1 MKPAF
6 SPGSREQNLRRLR
19 EAPLDVLIL
28 GGGIN
33 GAGIAR
39 DFALRAKR
47 KGLELRIALVEKRH
61 FASGTS
67 GKNSHLIHGG
77 LRYLK
82 YFEFSLVQEA
92 LHERA
97 VLLRIAPHLVEPLPL
112 LLPFYGWSQRFLY
125 GSGLWM
131 YDLLAGARNIGRHR
145 ILSSGEVE
153 ELEPGLS
160 AEGLVAGASFYDC
173 RVNSSRLLL
182 ENVFDAA
189 RDGAILVNYAEAE
202 LEPGGCATIHDR
214 LGGESFRVSARKIID
229 ATGPWARSPGLRLVR
244 GSHLVMRRLNRSN
257 HALAYFETG
266 GRIIFV
272 IPWGAARDLSLVGTT
287 DVDHEGG
294 PDHVAISEEETR
306 YLLEIAGRLFPEA
319 RGMEPIAT
327 FSSLRPLIA
336 DSADTPT
343 AVSREH
349 KIWNSDDGVLHVS
362 GGKYTTYRAM
372 SAEAV
377 DLAARDVAPGL
388 EGACATAEVALG
400 GNSQESFSALID
412 AAPRLAEQHSLDPG
426 QLFPVLRDYGVAS
439 ESLLE
444 LLPASAPAGLS
455 RLDEARLLHAV
466 RHELARR
473 LPDLLFVSTYWG
485 YERRWREE
493 DLTWIAAAMGAE
505 LGWNEAR
512 IAEEIA
518 TVRKVA
524 GMPA

>member
-6 SPGSREQNLRRLR
+6 LPASREQNLRCLR
-19 EAPLDVLIL
+19 EAPLDVLIV

-47 KGLELRIALVEKRH
+47 KGMDLRIGLVEKRH

-145 ILSSGEVE
+145 ILSREEVE
-153 ELEPGLS
+153 KVEPGLS
-160 AEGLVAGASFYDC
+160 PEGLVAGASFYDC

-182 ENVFDAA
+182 ENIFDAA
-189 RDGAILVNYAEAE
+189 RDGAIVANYAQAE
-202 LEPGGCATIHDR
+202 LEPGGAAVIRDA
-214 LGGESFRVSARKIID
+214 LGGESFRITARKIID
-229 ATGPWARSPGLRLVR
+229 ATGPWAREPGLRLVR
-244 GSHLVMRRLNRSN
+244 GSHLVLPRLNRGN
-257 HALAYFETG
+257 HALAYFEPS

-287 DVDHEGG
+287 DVDHDAG
-294 PDHVAISEEETR
+294 PDHVAISAEETR
-306 YLLEIAGRLFPEA
+306 YLLEIAGRLFPQA
-319 RGMEPIAT
+319 LGVEPIAA

-336 DSADTPT
+336 DSADSPT

-372 SAEAV
+372 SAQAV
-377 DLAARDVAPGL
+377 DLAMREVAPEL

-400 GNSQESFSALID
+400 GNSQENFSALID
-412 AAPRLAEQHSLDPG
+412 DAPRLAEKHGLDSG

-439 ESLLE
+439 GSLLA
-444 LLPASAPAGLS
+444 LLPASAPAGLG
-455 RLDEARLLHAV
+455 RLDHARLLHAV
-466 RHELARR
+466 RHEMARR
-473 LPDLLFVSTYWG
+473 LTDLLFVSTYWG
-485 YERRWREE
+485 YERRWCEE
-493 DLTWIAAAMGAE
+493 DLAWVASAMAAE
-505 LGWNEAR
+505 LDWSQAR

-518 TVRKVA
+518 LVRKLTA
-524 GMPA
+524 